1 MDALL
6 DALARREIVVGLAV
20 AGAALATAGS
30 VARGRLKPTAR
41 RLADLAV
48 YAGYAITGVS
58 ILLFISAG
66 FRA

>member
-6 DALARREIVVGLAV
+6 DALARREIVVGLAL
-20 AGAALATAGS
+20 AGAVLATAGS
-30 VARGRLKPTAR
+30 LARGRLKPR
-41 RLADLAV
+41 GRADLIV